1 MSNSSSPSNSSSS
14 LVVIPPNVDP
24 LFYAQFKFK
33 RRYYDECISVC
44 TQLLSQNP
52 FDQAVWL
59 LKTRALISRGFLD
72 DVDWDDASGGGIAEI
87 LLDDNAVAQAPRPG
101 TSLLRPSTSVVV
113 GGGGIGISSAAQAAR
128 SLDAAMRP
136 MTASGRPMTGYAR
149 PGTSA
154 TTSSSSS
161 GFDNAFKAGRPGT
174 SRVMTA
180 MGRAVRVGTAS
191 LLSAPGGPFIVADR
205 LDLRKY
211 ASRPALG
218 KALCDYLLYVDHNPK
233 RAMEL
238 CALGTVSAEYSDWW
252 WKERLGKCYFQ
263 LGLLRDAE
271 AQFKSSLKQQEMTT
285 THLQLARVCLR
296 LDQPQ
301 AAIEVYRHASEAFA
315 PNEPALLLGA
325 ARVHDA
331 LLQTE
336 AASTLY
342 RQVLELD
349 AANVEALACLASHS
363 FYQDQPEVSL
373 RYYRRIL
380 QLGIQS
386 AELWNNLGLATFH
399 ASQYD
404 LALSCFERAIHLAD
418 DDAVGDVWYN
428 VANVAVSLG
437 DIGMAKQALRV
448 AIAADPQ
455 HAEAHVNLGVLEMRR
470 GSADIAR
477 GLFSSA
483 QRLASFLFEAWF
495 NGALAAYKA
504 GDLQDSHTQCKR
516 ALELS
521 PTHSDAIELS
531 AKLKEIF
538 LVS

>member
-1 MSNSSSPSNSSSS
+1 MSSSS
-14 LVVIPPNVDP
+14 ILGVPPNLDP
-24 LFYAQFKFK
+24 LYFAQFKF
-33 RRYYDECISVC
+33 RRRCYDECISIC
-44 TQLLSQNP
+44 TSMLSQNP

-59 LKTRALISRGFLD
+59 LKTRALIARGYLD

-101 TSLLRPSTSVVV
+101 TSLMRPSTSMNV
-113 GGGGIGISSAAQAAR
+113 GGGGSTAAQAAAR
-128 SLDAAMRP
+128 ALDSAMRP

-154 TTSSSSS
+154 APSSSS
-161 GFDNAFKAGRPGT
+161 FDSAFKAGRPGT

-191 LLSAPGGPFIVADR
+191 LLSAPGGPFIVADK

-238 CALGTVSAEYSDWW
+238 CALGTISAGYSDWW
-252 WKERLGKCYFQ
+252 WKERLGKTYFQ

-271 AQFKSSLKQQEMTT
+271 AQFKSSLRQQEMVS

-301 AAIEVYRHASEAFA
+301 AALEVYRHASEGFA

-331 LLQTE
+331 LSQTE

-342 RQVLELD
+342 RKVLELD
-349 AANVEALACLASHS
+349 ASNVEALACLASHS

-380 QLGIQS
+380 QLGVQS

-404 LALSCFERAIHLAD
+404 LSLSCFDRAIQIAE

-437 DIGMAKQALRV
+437 DIAMAKHALRV

-470 GSADIAR
+470 GSPEVAR
-477 GLFSSA
+477 GLFASA
-483 QRLASFLFEAWF
+483 QRLAGFLFEAWF

-504 GDLQDSHTQCKR
+504 GDLQDSYQQCKR

-531 AKLKEIF
+531 AKLKEVF
-538 LVS
+538 LVA